1 MSSLNFA
8 ASLVFHHMSFSHI
21 FYSDKK
27 HKNENQPRFCINK
40 GDMRD
45 LKRQNASKW
54 SFNRWNCF
62 HSEQGCA
69 CRSGKISLLS
79 LIRLLLST
87 TMITRKYV
95 W

>member
-40 GDMRD
+40 GDMRA
-45 LKRQNASKW
+45 LKCIEMHRNGHSTDGIVFILSRGAHVEAVI
-54 SFNRWNCF
+54 F
-62 HSEQGCA
+62 HSCH
-69 CRSGKISLLS
+69 
-79 LIRLLLST
+79 
-87 TMITRKYV
+87 
-95 W
+95 